1 MLSLELVCD
10 MSIQI
15 KAYLYRAMSEQ
26 PAECLYIHTAFQATS
41 SKCMSYTVK
50 VDNAYIMTYQQISK

>member
-1 MLSLELVCD
+1 

-26 PAECLYIHTAFQATS
+26 PAECLYIHTTFQTTCS
-41 SKCMSYTVK
+41 ECMSYTVK
-50 VDNAYIMTYQQISK
+50 IDNSDIMTYQQISE